1 MKNEELTSEV
11 QKLRTLLGSGM
22 LQHQRVMSQHID
34 DGSRGQ
40 CSHYFYASSTKI
52 DGTRGICMLSGC
64 PSFYRCIRAC
74 VYVPRQRHSL
84 TDLLS
89 GFSYTCDWQLLHLL
103 YVSVVNICSSDICQC

>member
-1 MKNEELTSEV
+1 VKNEELTSEV

-64 PSFYRCIRAC
+64 PSVYRCIRATC
-74 VYVPRQRHSL
+74 VCVCAQAEA
-84 TDLLS
+84 
-89 GFSYTCDWQLLHLL
+89 FSD
-103 YVSVVNICSSDICQC
+103 

>member
-1 MKNEELTSEV
+1 MMVAEV
-11 QKLRTLLGSGM
+11 SAATIFMPPQLKQM
-22 LQHQRVMSQHID
+22 VPEAFVCCRVV
-34 DGSRGQ
+34 RP
-40 CSHYFYASSTKI
+40 ST
-52 DGTRGICMLSGC
+52 GAYVR
-64 PSFYRCIRAC
+64 RAC